1 MQVNISNRDVIW
13 SYVGTVMS
21 LASNVVMLPFVIY
34 FLSSDMLGLWYVF
47 SSIGVIATLFDF
59 GFGVTF
65 ARNITYCWSGAE
77 TLKKENVAFV
87 QNREPDYRLM
97 KNVLLTCRRIYL
109 GISSLVLVLMLTGGT
124 VYISY
129 VSRKIADRQ
138 YLIAWAV
145 YSVAVFLNLY
155 YGYFSSFLRGIGAI
169 KAVNQNTVIA
179 RGIQIVVTIALL
191 ASGMGLIG
199 VCTAYLLYG
208 TTFRALGKYKFMRYQ
223 GIGENLKK
231 ADAPIRKKEEWELFQ
246 IVWHNAWKDGVV
258 AISNYLSNEMST
270 LVCSIYLSLATT
282 GVYSLGGQI
291 SMAIAMVSSTLYMTY
306 QPALQAAYI
315 NQDKKKMQ
323 SYMSVI
329 VTVYIG
335 TFAVGLAGILAVVL
349 PFLRW
354 FKPSSAVPVPVFLG
368 LSLYQFMLKFRN
380 CYTSYFSCTN
390 RLPYVK
396 SFVISAALCVLL
408 SFLLMG
414 PLKLGVFGLIAAQ
427 VVSQAVYNVWYWP
440 YKVHTELELSFFGL
454 FRIGM
459 KEIRSKLTR
468 HSNLTFY

>member
-1 MQVNISNRDVIW
+1 MQVNISNKDVIW
-13 SYVGTVMS
+13 SYAGTVTS
-21 LASNVVMLPFVIY
+21 LASNVIMLPFIIY

-87 QNREPDYRLM
+87 QNKEPDYRLM

-124 VYISY
+124 GYILY
-129 VSRKIADRQ
+129 VSRNVGNRR
-138 YLIAWAV
+138 YLIAWAI
-145 YSVAVFLNLY
+145 YSAAVFLNLY
-155 YGYFSSFLRGIGAI
+155 YGYFSSFLRGVGAI

-179 RGIQIVVTIALL
+179 RGIQIVVTIGLL
-191 ASGMGLIG
+191 VSGMGLIG

-231 ADAPIRKKEEWELFQ
+231 VHSPVCKKEEWALFR

-270 LVCSIYLSLATT
+270 LVCSMYLSLSAT

-291 SMAIAMVSSTLYMTY
+291 SMAIATVSSTLYMAY

-315 NQDKKKMQ
+315 NRDKKKMQ
-323 SYMSVI
+323 SLMSVI
-329 VTVYIG
+329 VTVYIC
-335 TFAVGLAGILAVVL
+335 TFAIGLAGTLAVVL
-349 PFLRW
+349 PVLRW
-354 FKPSSAVPVPVFLG
+354 FKPSSAVPFSVFLG

-396 SFVISAALCVLL
+396 SFIISAVLCVLL
-408 SFLLMG
+408 SFLFMG
-414 PLKLGVFGLIAAQ
+414 PLKLGLFGLITAQ
-427 VVSQAVYNVWYWP
+427 IVSQAVYNIWYWP
-440 YKVHTELELSFFGL
+440 YRAHRELELSFPEM
-454 FRIGM
+454 FRIGIE
-459 KEIRSKLTR
+459 KIKSRIPRFTNR
-468 HSNLTFY
+468 